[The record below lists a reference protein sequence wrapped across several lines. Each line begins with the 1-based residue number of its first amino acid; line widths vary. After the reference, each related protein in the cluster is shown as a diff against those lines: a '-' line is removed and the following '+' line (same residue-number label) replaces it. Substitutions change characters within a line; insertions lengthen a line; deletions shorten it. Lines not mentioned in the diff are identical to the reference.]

1 MGIQDLCSRAGISV
15 SQYYRR
21 RKKGMTH
28 EEALRIT
35 VKNTRYK
42 GDKEMDCI
50 KVEQIKKAGISKSQY
65 YYRRRKGMTHEEALC
80 TPVKDGYK
88 KKNETI
94 TKKLQEKDI
103 NIDTYYNRICQ
114 MGMTPEEAIKT
125 PKMRKAG
132 IIEQCKAAGITYA
145 CYYNRIKHGMTHEEA
160 LSYGKGLPRGELADR
175 KVK

>member
-1 MGIQDLCSRAGISV
+1 MDIQDLCSKAGISV
-15 SQYYRR
+15 SQYCRR

-28 EEALRIT
+28 EEALSIP
-35 VKNTRYK
+35 VKNTRYT
-42 GDKEMDCI
+42 GDKGMRGVKI
-50 KVEQIKKAGISKSQY
+50 EQIEKAGISKSQY
-65 YYRRRKGMTHEEALC
+65 YYRRRKGMTHEEALH

-94 TKKLQEKDI
+94 TKKLQERGI

-160 LSYGKGLPRGELADR
+160 LSYGKGLPRGALTSR
-175 KVK
+175 KAK